1 MCSIQEEKR
10 AAVFTYFSVCIPIVL
25 MVIRVD
31 VTSINEMKST
41 PSAEMRSL
49 AGERFHV
56 SKVDEDR
63 PTQSSVKGC
72 RQGKHATK

>member
-1 MCSIQEEKR
+1 
-10 AAVFTYFSVCIPIVL
+10 

-63 PTQSSVKGC
+63 PTQSSVKCC
-72 RQGKHATK
+72 RQGNYAFYQVRHILHCAFAMFLAQQ